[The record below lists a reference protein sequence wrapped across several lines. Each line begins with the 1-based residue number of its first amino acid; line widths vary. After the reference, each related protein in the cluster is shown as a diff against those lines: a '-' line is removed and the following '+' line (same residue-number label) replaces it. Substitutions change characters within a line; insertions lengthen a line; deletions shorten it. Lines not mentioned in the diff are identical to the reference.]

1 MEQKNPTPK
10 TLKVFFIKLVAITIA
25 IIISINVLFN
35 LLVSDKIK
43 YLEPLF
49 NLTELENRKLYGDKT
64 REDINELLTKDEI
77 IKKKDRILLYKLYKK
92 LESEFKEIQ

>member
-1 MEQKNPTPK
+1 MDPKNPK
-10 TLKVFFIKLVAITIA
+10 SKNLKVFFIKLISITIA
-25 IIISINVLFN
+25 AIISINVLFN
-35 LLVSDKIK
+35 LLVFDKIK

-77 IKKKDRILLYKLYKK
+77 IKYK
-92 LESEFKEIQ
+92 